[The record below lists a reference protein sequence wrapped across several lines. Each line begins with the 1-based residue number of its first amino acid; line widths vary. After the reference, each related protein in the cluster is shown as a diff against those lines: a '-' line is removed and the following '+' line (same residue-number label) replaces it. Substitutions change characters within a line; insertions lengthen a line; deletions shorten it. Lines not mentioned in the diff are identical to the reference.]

1 MLTYF
6 YIALGGAIGSVVRA
20 WTTNVMVRVV
30 GANFPWGTI
39 LINVAGSFIIGFFG
53 ALTASDGRLQVH
65 ADARA
70 FVMIGICGGFT
81 TFSSFSLQT
90 LDLFRDGKPG
100 GAIANIGLSVILCL
114 IAVSAGYASA
124 TAINNAPDRSLA
136 YKARQPSQAKGM
148 GEVAL
153 AVLDRPESVASVLS
167 IAARLLQYGGGG
179 RIEALAVRTPPVAE
193 IMVADQSMS
202 ATEEQRLRAEEHV
215 WADAVKAA
223 VSSWAPSTADGILAD
238 LIDVEGDVAHM
249 VAERGRRSDVTV
261 VPGGARTQRS
271 RDALHAAIFDTSRA
285 VLVAPPLYTGEF
297 GRVVAVAWKDD
308 VRAPEAVLAAMPILA
323 KAEAVHVLCAKV
335 DEASIPPILEEHG
348 IPAQAHAVEGN
359 GPVGEQLLRKAHELG
374 ADLIVMGA
382 YAHGEWREALLGG
395 VTRTMLEHADL
406 PILMRHS

>member
-1 MLTYF
+1 MLTYL
-6 YIALGGAIGSVVRA
+6 YIALGGALGSVARA
-20 WTTNVMVRVV
+20 WTTNAMVRLV

-39 LINVAGSFIIGFFG
+39 LINIVGSFIIGFFG
-53 ALTASDGRLQVH
+53 ALTASDGRFQVH

-90 LDLFRDGKPG
+90 LDLFRDGKPV
-100 GAIANIGLSVILCL
+100 AAAANIGLSLVLCL
-114 IAVSAGYASA
+114 IAVGAGYASA
-124 TAINNAPDRSLA
+124 LAFNNGFARTEA
-136 YKARQPSQAKGM
+136 YKAPKPASARVM

-153 AVLDRPESVASVLS
+153 AVLDRPETVASLLS
-167 IAARLLQYGGGG
+167 SAARLLQYGGG
-179 RIEALAVRTPPVAE
+179 RIEALAVRSAPIAE

-202 ATEEQRLRAEEHV
+202 PGEEERFRTREHD

-223 VSSWAPSTADGILAD
+223 VNQWEPSGAKGIQADF
-238 LIDVEGDVAHM
+238 IDAEGDIGHV
-249 VAERGRRSDVTV
+249 VAERGRRSDMVV
-261 VPGGARTQRS
+261 VPGGERQSRRS

-285 VLVAPPLYTGEF
+285 VLIAPPQCTGDF

-308 VRAPEAVLAAMPILA
+308 VRAPKAVLAAMPVLT
-323 KAEAVHVLCAKV
+323 KADAVYVLRAQV
-335 DEASIPPILEEHG
+335 ERAVVPPILEEHG
-348 IPAQAHAVEGN
+348 IPAEAHAVDGG

-395 VTRTMLEHADL
+395 VTRYMLDHADL
-406 PILMRHS
+406 PLLMRH

>member
-6 YIALGGAIGSVVRA
+6 YIALGGAVGSVARA
-20 WTTNVMVRVV
+20 WTTNVMVRLV

-65 ADARA
+65 GDARA
-70 FVMIGICGGFT
+70 FVMIGICGGYT

-100 GAIANIGLSVILCL
+100 AAIANIGLSVILCL

-124 TAINNAPDRSLA
+124 MTINNAP
-136 YKARQPSQAKGM
+136 ARAQTYEAPTKPSQIM

-153 AVLDRPESVASVLS
+153 AVLDRPENVASVLS
-167 IAARLLQYGGGG
+167 SAARLLQYGGGG
-179 RIEALAVRTPPVAE
+179 RIDALAVRTAPVAE
-193 IMVADQSMS
+193 IMVADQGMS
-202 ATEEQRLRAEEHV
+202 ATEEQRLRAQEHV
-215 WADAVKAA
+215 WGDAVKAA
-223 VSSWAPSTADGILAD
+223 VSRWAPSTADGIQAD
-238 LIDVEGDVAHM
+238 LTDVEGDVGHI
-249 VAERGRRSDVTV
+249 VGERGRRSDVVV
-261 VPGGARTQRS
+261 VPGGAYTQRS

-285 VLVAPPLYTGEF
+285 VLVAPQQCTGEF

-308 VRAPEAVLAAMPILA
+308 VRAPKAVLAAMPILA
-323 KAEAVHVLCAKV
+323 KAEAVHVLCARV
-335 DEASIPPILEEHG
+335 NEALIPSILEEHG
-348 IPAQAHAVEGN
+348 IAAQAHALEGQ

-395 VTRTMLEHADL
+395 VTRTILEHADL
-406 PILMRHS
+406 PILMRH